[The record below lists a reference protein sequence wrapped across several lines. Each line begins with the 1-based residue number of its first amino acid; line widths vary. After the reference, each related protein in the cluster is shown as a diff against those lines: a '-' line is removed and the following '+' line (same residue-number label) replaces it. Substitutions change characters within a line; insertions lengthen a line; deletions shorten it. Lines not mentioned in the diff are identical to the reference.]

1 MHRDYLDD
9 FIIDESDTIYKAA
22 WMYQRNRSSLL
33 LVVDDNSKFKGVV
46 ALPEIRKTFFDEN
59 IKYVKQICN
68 DKCIKIVCDDEVDVY
83 QEARNIFAEK
93 NIYFIPVIDKYN
105 NIVDIFSRRRAFFL
119 QEYHSHRL
127 PRMNYAE
134 CIFKMAQDARQLGIT
149 KFSVIEFG
157 VAGGDGLVAAEFHAR
172 EIARLFNIE
181 IEVYGF
187 DNAAGLPPIENYR
200 KEAGYMWYEGLF
212 NVMNV
217 EKTKKR
223 LRYAKLI
230 LGDISISLRTF
241 IQEYKPA
248 PIGVIFV
255 DVDRYASTCP
265 ILEFLSDGADE
276 KFFMPRMQMY
286 FDDIVEY
293 TDSIGE
299 HLAVKEFNEKNVD
312 VKILPDDS
320 HTKNKICFRYSN
332 SLYNNPYPGGL
343 EFVECNYS
351 DYLI

>member
-1 MHRDYLDD
+1 MNREYLND
-9 FIIDESDTIYKAA
+9 FIIEENETIYKAA
-22 WMYQRNRSSLL
+22 WMYQRNRASLL
-33 LVVDDNSKFKGVV
+33 LVVDEDKKFKGVV
-46 ALPEIRKTFFDEN
+46 ALPEIRKTFFDEK
-59 IKYVKQICN
+59 IKYVRQICN
-68 DKCIKIVCDDEVDVY
+68 EKCIRIIYEDEVEVY
-83 QEARNIFAEK
+83 QRARNIFAET
-93 NIYFIPVIDKYN
+93 NIFFIPVIDKHN
-105 NIVDIFSRRRAFFL
+105 NIIDIFSRRRAFYL
-119 QEYHSHRL
+119 QEYQEHRL

-134 CIFKMAQDARQLGIT
+134 SIFKMAQDARELGVS

-200 KEAGYMWYEGLF
+200 KEAGYIWYEGMF

-223 LRYAKLI
+223 LRFAKLI
-230 LGDISISLRTF
+230 LGDIRESLKTF

-265 ILEFLSDGADE
+265 ILDFLCDGVNE
-276 KFFMPRMQMY
+276 KFFMPRLKMY
-286 FDDIVEY
+286 FDDIEEY

-299 HLAVKEFNEKNVD
+299 HLAIKEFNKKNTN
-312 VKILPDDS
+312 VKILPDNS

-332 SLYNNPYPGGL
+332 PLYNNPCFGGL
-343 EFVECNYS
+343 EFVGGNYS
-351 DYLI
+351 EYII